1 MACRTGEFFGIGDY
15 AAIALPHVR
24 FSGGPHHP
32 SVHRTIPRYG
42 PGRRRPAD
50 PLRPMV
56 RSREKPC
63 ERSVL
68 SSINDTTGR
77 RFFYGYVIVAGAWIA
92 MFVSAG
98 AQYSFAIFQPVLLD
112 EFGWTRGMISL
123 GLTLSL
129 LIMPAFGLVGA
140 YLVDRIGPR
149 WTVVIGAVIGGIG
162 VGLLSTITEVWHF
175 ILLYGVLT
183 PMGLALSYMIATLST
198 VRRWFMRRAA
208 LMVAIAMTGS
218 GLGIV
223 FLVPAGNFMIEAWG
237 FRTGYVAFGVLLL
250 VGAVL
255 GGSLLKKDPES
266 SGTFPDG
273 RKPTQEELQ
282 ARDDFMAR
290 EERWSLR
297 EVFKTRSCWL
307 YICAQLG
314 TTVAVIGLLG
324 HLLIWGE
331 DLGVPRETM
340 SLVYG
345 FAFVLAAVVGRLL
358 GGFISDWYMAR
369 FNISRK
375 PILYFNVLGVG
386 LGVFLCPLAGGIT
399 GVVLVSLLLGLS
411 YGVGVSVFPTY
422 QGDLFGVVNM
432 PMLFGVFGLF
442 IAGFGSL
449 GPILYGFC
457 YDALGSYNVAFIIT
471 GALCVLSTACLFFL
485 KPPLR
490 KSRQSTDN

>member
-1 MACRTGEFFGIGDY
+1 
-15 AAIALPHVR
+15 
-24 FSGGPHHP
+24 
-32 SVHRTIPRYG
+32 
-42 PGRRRPAD
+42 
-50 PLRPMV
+50 
-56 RSREKPC
+56 
-63 ERSVL
+63 L
-68 SSINDTTGR
+68 SSTDDSTRR
-77 RFFYGYVIVAGAWIA
+77 RFFYGYAVVAGAWIA

-98 AQYSFAIFQPVLLD
+98 SQYSFAIFQPVLLD

-129 LIMPAFGLVGA
+129 ITMPAFSLVGA

-149 WTVVIGAVIGGIG
+149 WTVIIGGVIGSIGL
-162 VGLLSTITEVWHF
+162 GLLSTITEMWHF

-223 FLVPAGNFMIEAWG
+223 CLVPAGNFMIETWG
-237 FRTGYVAFGVLLL
+237 FRTGYIAFGVLLL

-255 GGSLLKKDPES
+255 GGSLIKKDPES
-266 SGTFPDG
+266 SGTYPDG
-273 RKPTQEELQ
+273 RKPTEEELR

-290 EERWSLR
+290 EECWSLR

-345 FAFVLAAVVGRLL
+345 FVFVLAAVVGRLL

-399 GVVLVSLLLGLS
+399 GVVLVSALLGLS
-411 YGVGVSVFPTY
+411 YGSGLAVFPTY

-471 GALCVLSTACLFFL
+471 GVLCVLSAACLLFL
-485 KPPLR
+485 KPPPR
-490 KSRQSTDN
+490 KSPQSTDN

>member
-1 MACRTGEFFGIGDY
+1 MSTEAR
-15 AAIALPHVR
+15 
-24 FSGGPHHP
+24 
-32 SVHRTIPRYG
+32 
-42 PGRRRPAD
+42 
-50 PLRPMV
+50 
-56 RSREKPC
+56 
-63 ERSVL
+63 
-68 SSINDTTGR
+68 R
-77 RFFYGYVIVAGAWIA
+77 RFFYGYVVVAGAWLA

-112 EFGWTRGMISL
+112 EFGWTRGMVSL

-129 LIMPAFGLVGA
+129 LIMPAFGVVGA

-149 WTVVIGAVIGGIG
+149 WTVIIGAVIGAIG
-162 VGLLSTITEVWHF
+162 VALLSTITQVWHF

-183 PMGLALSYMIATLST
+183 PIGLALSYMIATIST

-223 FLVPAGNFMIEAWG
+223 FLVPAANVIIDAWG
-237 FRTGYVAFGVLLL
+237 FRMGYVAIGVLLL
-250 VGAVL
+250 VGATV
-255 GGSLLKKDPES
+255 GGLLLKKDPES
-266 SGTFPDG
+266 AGTHPDG
-273 RKPTQEELQ
+273 VKPTEEERR
-282 ARDDFMAR
+282 ARDDFLAR
-290 EERWSLR
+290 EERWSLG
-297 EVFKTRSCWL
+297 EVFKTSTSWL
-307 YICAQLG
+307 YIIAQFG

-331 DLGVPRETM
+331 DLGVPRDTM

-345 FAFVLAAVVGRLL
+345 FAFVLAAVVGRLF
-358 GGFISDWYMAR
+358 GGFMSDWYMAR

-375 PILYFNVLGVG
+375 PILYVNVLGVG
-386 LGVFLCPLAGGIT
+386 LGVFLCPLVGST
-399 GVVLVSLLLGLS
+399 LGVVLVSVLLGFS
-411 YGVGVSVFPTY
+411 YGTGLAVFPTY

-432 PMLFGVFGLF
+432 PVLFGVFGLF

-471 GALCVLSTACLFFL
+471 GALCVVSAVCLFL
-485 KPPLR
+485 VKPPKR
-490 KSRQSTDN
+490 KTLAQNGSEQRDTIP